1 MLVGVDWLFFWVV
14 LHLSICLSRYWI
26 STNFV
31 EGHKRPSP
39 MGIPRTQWSHLIGA
53 WLVFW
58 GEASCKRWWG
68 EQAWRVAEGISY
80 WCGSNHL
87 TGAWG
92 SEQRPDRSTGWC
104 CRGPPMPDREL
115 LLPSVANRDQGQI
128 SEARRARN
136 RVVLSK
142 DSFSRG
148 LEKAEPRDGRAGRT
162 PSGLH
167 STLCGPGS

>member
-1 MLVGVDWLFFWVV
+1 
-14 LHLSICLSRYWI
+14 
-26 STNFV
+26 
-31 EGHKRPSP
+31 
-39 MGIPRTQWSHLIGA
+39 
-53 WLVFW
+53 
-58 GEASCKRWWG
+58 
-68 EQAWRVAEGISY
+68 
-80 WCGSNHL
+80 
-87 TGAWG
+87 
-92 SEQRPDRSTGWC
+92 
-104 CRGPPMPDREL
+104 MPDREL